1 MNTTPAKEANSR
13 ERRIRFAP
21 TVSHQT
27 TKKGFKPV
35 KANPINRR
43 FRVAAPADLVSSN
56 LDVRESRIC
65 MAPKTRRTIPPAT
78 PTMRLTVGLTL
89 GSFATARRP
98 PANSMTRVNSTK
110 VCAIENTKPLL
121 APVLAPWEM
130 VTKNKGPGAKA
141 PEAVI
146 RTTVATKFSGS
157 IRLENLD
164 ADN

>member
-13 ERRIRFAP
+13 ERIIRFAP

-27 TKKGFKPV
+27 MKKGFKPV

-43 FRVAAPADLVSSN
+43 FRVSTRPDLVSPN

-65 MAPKTRRTIPPAT
+65 MAPKTRRAIPPAT
-78 PTMRLTVGLTL
+78 PTVSLTV
-89 GSFATARRP
+89 GSFATVRRP
-98 PANSMTRVNSTK
+98 QASSMTRVNSTK
-110 VCAIENTKPLL
+110 VCAIENTRPLL
-121 APVLAPWEM
+121 APDLAPWEM

-141 PEAVI
+141 PEAVKRI
-146 RTTVATKFSGS
+146 TVATKFSGS
-157 IRLENLD
+157 IRLENWD